1 MMRVMLLATMF
12 AVGCAPGLA
21 PETKMETPR
30 TSDALPAPT
39 PSDVAVRIG
48 ADRAGQTVEV
58 AVGQKFAVELI
69 GVPTA
74 GYLWALAQAPAFV
87 SAAGEASGPTT
98 EAQTQPDF
106 AGGNHWEV
114 FMFTATAA
122 GEGELVFEQRRPW
135 ESNEPPSNTFRVR
148 IVAR

>member
-1 MMRVMLLATMF
+1 MRVAILALSLM
-12 AVGCAPGLA
+12 ACAPVPAAEEKAA
-21 PETKMETPR
+21 PPEAG
-30 TSDALPAPT
+30 DALPAPT
-39 PSDVAVRIG
+39 PGDVAVRIG
-48 ADRAGQTVEV
+48 ADQAGQTVEV

-87 SAAGEASGPTT
+87 TASGEASGPTT
-98 EAQTQPDF
+98 QAQTQPDF

-114 FMFTATAA
+114 FVFTATVA

-135 ESNEPPSNTFRVR
+135 ESDEPPANTFRVR

>member
-1 MMRVMLLATMF
+1 MMRVMLLAAMLV
-12 AVGCAPGLA
+12 ACAPGPA
-21 PETKMETPR
+21 PEAKTEE
-30 TSDALPAPT
+30 ANVNGAVPAPT
-39 PSDVAVRIG
+39 PEDVTVRIG
-48 ADRAGQTVEV
+48 ADQAGQTIDV

-74 GYLWALAQAPAFV
+74 GYIWALAQAPAFV

-106 AGGNHWEV
+106 AGGIHWEV
-114 FMFTATAA
+114 FLFTASAP

-135 ESNEPPSNTFRVR
+135 ESDEPPSSTFRVR

>member
-1 MMRVMLLATMF
+1 MRIVLLAAALM
-12 AVGCAPGLA
+12 ACAPGPTTDQKA
-21 PETKMETPR
+21 PPPSAT
-30 TSDALPAPT
+30 DALPAPT
-39 PSDVAVRIG
+39 PDDVAVHIG
-48 ADRAGQTVEV
+48 ADQAGQTVEV
-58 AVGQKFAVELI
+58 AVGQKFAVELV

-74 GYLWALAQAPAFV
+74 GYLWALAQAPSFV

-114 FMFTATAA
+114 FMFTASAP

>member
-1 MMRVMLLATMF
+1 MRIVFVAAALLMA
-12 AVGCAPGLA
+12 CAPGPATDDKAAA
-21 PETKMETPR
+21 PGA
-30 TSDALPAPT
+30 SDALPAPT

-48 ADRAGQTVEV
+48 ADQAGQTVDV
-58 AVGQKFAVELI
+58 AVGHKFAVELI

-74 GYLWALAQAPAFV
+74 GYIWALAQAPGFI
-87 SAAGEASGPTT
+87 SAAGEASGNTS
-98 EAQTQPDF
+98 EAQSQPGF
-106 AGGNHWEV
+106 TGGNHWEV

-135 ESNEPPSNTFRVR
+135 ESDEPPSDTFRVR